1 MQDLESVHKV
11 YPYSE
16 RDKMGIELWNMIQE
30 HPTEGDWKKGWA
42 GVGLMLNSASHDAGP
57 LALSMVVE
65 DAVRARDKGVPVEVV
80 SFALSQVVKWRSIL
94 LEAPQEKILVT
105 GNISTIDLE
114 RELGKVL
121 PLDYVKQL
129 FE

>member
-42 GVGLMLNSASHDAGP
+42 GVGLMLNSASHDDGP

-65 DAVRARDKGVPVEVV
+65 DAVRSHDKGVPIDVV
-80 SFALSQVVKWRSIL
+80 SVALRQVVKWRSIL
-94 LEAPQEKILVT
+94 LETQPEKEPVI
-105 GNISTIDLE
+105 GDISTSDLQL
-114 RELGKVL
+114 ELEKVL
-121 PLDYVKQL
+121 PPDYVKQL